1 MTLIRCF
8 VSTCAAAVLLSGNLA
23 FAQAPGSDTLYQS
36 LGGQAGISALT
47 NDMVARVNQDPHLGP
62 FFKDINKGYLAD
74 QLTDHLCVVAGGPCK
89 YEGASMKDAH
99 ADFAI
104 HKRDFNALVEA
115 LQASMRAQNIP
126 FGVQNALLARLAPMH
141 RDIITRP

>member
-1 MTLIRCF
+1 MRLIFTR
-8 VSTCAAAVLLSGNLA
+8 TCIAAVMLCCKLA
-23 FAQAPGSDTLYQS
+23 FAQVSASDSLYQS
-36 LGGQAGISALT
+36 LGGKAGISALT
-47 NDMVARVNQDPHLGP
+47 ADMVARVKQDPHLGP
-62 FFKDINKGYLAD
+62 FFKDINKGYLAE
-74 QLTDHLCVVAGGPCK
+74 QLTDQLCVVAGGPCK

-115 LQASMRAQNIP
+115 LQASMRAQNIS